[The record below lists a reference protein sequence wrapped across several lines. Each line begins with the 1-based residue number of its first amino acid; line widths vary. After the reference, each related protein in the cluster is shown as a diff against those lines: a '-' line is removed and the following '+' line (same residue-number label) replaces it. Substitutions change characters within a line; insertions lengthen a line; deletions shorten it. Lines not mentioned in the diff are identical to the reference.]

1 VSEERTS
8 PHSIRRDSG
17 DVLRVSGKRHVV
29 AITGAATFL
38 GLNLIGLLE
47 DDPHVGKIICLDR
60 ASPPTVRAKSRFYE
74 LDLVHP
80 TAEERLSEVFAAE
93 GVDTVVHLGLLE
105 SPTRE
110 TTYGH
115 EVEGVGTMQVL
126 NACRRART
134 HKLVVR
140 SFTWLYGAR
149 ATNPAFLAEKHAL
162 RARGTDPFFQD
173 KLAVEEQLL
182 RFRQPGQGRVVTVL
196 RTAPI
201 LGPTV
206 DNFLSRYLRL
216 SRVPTVLGFDP
227 LWQLLHEADAV
238 AALKL
243 AVDRDAP
250 GVYNIASDGVLPLS
264 MAIRLLGRTR
274 LPLPKS
280 LLGPTL
286 GALWLTKVGD
296 APPALLDYLQYAC
309 VADASLAKS
318 RLGFVPVFSSR
329 EALSDFA
336 GAEQLREAKLL
347 SENPA

>member
-1 VSEERTS
+1 M
-8 PHSIRRDSG
+8 
-17 DVLRVSGKRHVV
+17 V
-29 AITGAATFL
+29 AITGASSFL
-38 GLNLIGLLE
+38 GFNLIGLLE
-47 DDPHVGKIICLDR
+47 DDPRVSKIVCLDTT
-60 ASPPTVRAKSRFYE
+60 SPPTVGAKSRFYE

-80 TAEERLSEVFAAE
+80 AAEERLAEVFVAE
-93 GVDTVVHLGLLE
+93 AVDTVVHLALLE

-115 EVEGVGTMQVL
+115 ELEGVGTMQVL

-134 HKLVVR
+134 HKLIVR

-149 ATNPAFLAEKHAL
+149 ATNPAFLSEKHAL
-162 RARGTDPFFQD
+162 RANASDPYFQD

-201 LGPTV
+201 IGPTI
-206 DNFLSRYLRL
+206 DNFVTRYLRL
-216 SRVPTVLGFDP
+216 PRVPSVLGFDP
-227 LWQLLHEADAV
+227 LWQFLHEADAV

-250 GVYNIASDGVLPLS
+250 GVFNLASEGVLPLS
-264 MAIRLLGRTR
+264 MAVRLLGRHR
-274 LPLPKS
+274 LPLPRR
-280 LLGPTL
+280 LLRPTL
-286 GALWLTKVGD
+286 GALWFTKVGE

-309 VADASLAKS
+309 VADTSLASS

-329 EALSDFA
+329 EALSDFG